1 MLVKIDVGVN
11 DIGEEKLQASIA
23 FSALSWDKDGPTA
36 ELPLFLR
43 PRVEYKFESEPPI
56 FSMWSILGNPMILMT
71 VIPLGLLLLM
81 PKLMENMDPEALKE
95 FQEAQKVKGNPTQ
108 PIEMP
113 DVSQTLANWFVPS
126 TNAPKNDQVLTTPKS
141 IKKRK

>member
-1 MLVKIDVGVN
+1 M
-11 DIGEEKLQASIA
+11 ASFA
-23 FSALSWDKDGPTA
+23 FSALSWNKDGPVV

-43 PRVEYKFESEPPI
+43 PRVEYKFESDPPI
-56 FSMWSILGNPMILMT
+56 FSIWSILGNPMILMT
-71 VIPLGLLLLM
+71 VVPLGLLLLM

-95 FQEAQKVKGNPTQ
+95 FQEAQKKGTPAQ

-113 DVSQTLANWFVPS
+113 DVSQTIANWFVPS
-126 TNAPKNDQVLTTPKS
+126 ANPPPIAQISSTTQKS